1 MELIPAIDLLGGQCV
16 RLYQGDYARATVY
29 GSSPEA
35 VAREFIEAG
44 AERVHVVD
52 LDGARTG
59 RPANGTI
66 VARLAQLFPD
76 RIQVGGGVRSL
87 ETAESLLAGGVARVI
102 VGTGLLGTEAE
113 AARWFGVLRDRVV
126 AGIDA
131 RDGFVSAH
139 GWTETGT
146 VEAIGFARRMV
157 DLGCCRII
165 YTDIATDGTLSGPN
179 VEAMR
184 EMVVASGVPVVAS
197 GGVGSLDDLARL
209 RDTGVEAVI
218 VGRALY
224 EGRVNVAS
232 AVEFLR

>member
-1 MELIPAIDLLGGQCV
+1 M
-16 RLYQGDYARATVY
+16 
-29 GSSPEA
+29 
-35 VAREFIEAG
+35 
-44 AERVHVVD
+44 
-52 LDGARTG
+52 
-59 RPANGTI
+59 
-66 VARLAQLFPD
+66 
-76 RIQVGGGVRSL
+76 
-87 ETAESLLAGGVARVI
+87 ARVI